1 MMRSDTG
8 SVTERMMWMDKP
20 FFSVIVPAH
29 NAAGRIRKLLDSIK
43 MQTFDDY
50 EVIIVCDDCQ
60 DNTAEIATEY
70 LEQELTQGIV
80 MEVPFHNCGKT
91 RNVGLEHVRG
101 EWVLFSDDDDWWREN
116 TAFAMIAETIGNYE
130 SIHEPF
136 DILAFNFIFGY
147 NGLARQYPGHVYIAP
162 WSKAWRRSFIGD
174 HRFPEVPHSDD
185 YGFARKMHPLAR
197 FQYLDACLY
206 YYDYERPG
214 SITQQLHSGVLKRL
228 EEMGIDP
235 NGVA

>member
-43 MQTFDDY
+43 LQTFDDY
-50 EVIIVCDDCQ
+50 QLIIVCDDCQ
-60 DNTAEIATEY
+60 DNTAEIAREYTETV
-70 LEQELTQGIV
+70 LEAGW
-80 MEVPFHNCGKT
+80 HNCGKT
-91 RNVGLEHVRG
+91 RNLALNYAVG
-101 EWVLFSDDDDWWREN
+101 EWVLFSDDDDWWMDDQ
-116 TAFAMIAETIGNYE
+116 AFAMIAGAIEAYE
-130 SIHEPF
+130 KVTAPI
-136 DILAFNFIFGY
+136 DILAFNFIFGC

-214 SITQQLHSGVLKRL
+214 SITQQLHSGELKRL

-235 NGVA
+235 NG

>member
-50 EVIIVCDDCQ
+50 QLIIVCDDCQ
-60 DNTAEIATEY
+60 DNTAEIAREYTETV
-70 LEQELTQGIV
+70 LEVGW
-80 MEVPFHNCGKT
+80 HNCGKT
-91 RNVGLEHVRG
+91 RNLALNYAVG
-101 EWVLFSDDDDWWREN
+101 EWVLFSDDDDWWMDDQ
-116 TAFAMIAETIGNYE
+116 AFAMIAGAIEVYE
-130 SIHEPF
+130 KVTAPI

-214 SITQQLHSGVLKRL
+214 SITQQLHSGELKRL

>member
-1 MMRSDTG
+1 MMRSGIG
-8 SVTERMMWMDKP
+8 SVTERMMQMNKP

-50 EVIIVCDDCQ
+50 QIIVVCDDCQ
-60 DNTAEIATEY
+60 DNTAEIAREY
-70 LEQELTQGIV
+70 TDTVLEVGW
-80 MEVPFHNCGKT
+80 HSCGKT
-91 RNVGLEHVRG
+91 RNLALNYAVG
-101 EWVLFSDDDDWWREN
+101 EWVLFSDDDDWWREK
-116 TAFAMIAETIGNYE
+116 TAFAMIAEAIGNYE
-130 SIHEPF
+130 SIREPF

-206 YYDYERPG
+206 HYDYERPG
-214 SITQQLHSGVLKRL
+214 SITQKLHSGELKRL

-235 NGVA
+235 DGMA

>member
-8 SVTERMMWMDKP
+8 SVTERMMRMNKP

-50 EVIIVCDDCQ
+50 QLIVVCDDCQ
-60 DNTAEIATEY
+60 DNTAEIAREYTETV
-70 LEQELTQGIV
+70 LEVGW
-80 MEVPFHNCGKT
+80 HSCGKT
-91 RNVGLEHVRG
+91 RNLALNYAVG
-101 EWVLFSDDDDWWREN
+101 EWVLFSDDDDWWMDDQ
-116 TAFAMIAETIGNYE
+116 AFAMIAGAIEAYE
-130 SIHEPF
+130 KVTAPI

-214 SITQQLHSGVLKRL
+214 SITQQLHSGELKRL

-235 NGVA
+235 NG

>member
-1 MMRSDTG
+1 MS
-8 SVTERMMWMDKP
+8 KP

-60 DNTAEIATEY
+60 DGTAEIAAEY
-70 LEQELTQGIV
+70 VDNAFPQGQVLEVGW
-80 MEVPFHNCGKT
+80 HSCGKT
-91 RNVGLEHVRG
+91 RNAALELANG
-101 EWVLFSDDDDWWREN
+101 EWVLFSDDDDWWRED

-130 SIHEPF
+130 SIREPF

-214 SITQQLHSGVLKRL
+214 SITQQLHSGELKRL

>member
-1 MMRSDTG
+1 
-8 SVTERMMWMDKP
+8 MDKP

-50 EVIIVCDDCQ
+50 QLIVVCDDCQ
-60 DNTAEIATEY
+60 DNTAEIAREYTETV
-70 LEQELTQGIV
+70 LEVGW
-80 MEVPFHNCGKT
+80 HNCGKT
-91 RNVGLEHVRG
+91 RNLALNYAVG
-101 EWVLFSDDDDWWREN
+101 EWVLFSDDDDWWMDDQ
-116 TAFAMIAETIGNYE
+116 AFAMIAGAIEAYE
-130 SIHEPF
+130 KVTAPI

-162 WSKAWRRSFIGD
+162 WSKAWRRSFIGY

-214 SITQQLHSGVLKRL
+214 SITQQLHSGELKRL

-235 NGVA
+235 NG